1 MKMIDTHAHLY
12 LEQFDGDHSG
22 VTERALKAGVKKIIL
37 PNIDL
42 KSVEPMLKLRDEFP
56 DVYEIMT
63 GLHPTSVKENW
74 RNKLESIFRLLEDR
88 NPVAVGETGI
98 DLYWDKTFIE
108 QQKEAFVMQ
117 IEYAKEKNLPVVIHS
132 RNSLDIILDILK
144 PYKGTVT
151 GVFHCFPGSVQQAKR
166 AIDLG
171 FLLGMGGVVTYK
183 NSKMADVASYMSEES
198 IVLETDAPFLTPQA
212 ERGKRNESAFLAG
225 IAEFIAVKRS
235 TSVEAVGTFT
245 TKNAERLFSFNIDL

>member
-1 MKMIDTHAHLY
+1 MKLIDTHAHLY
-12 LEQFDGDHSG
+12 LEQFDGDHTG
-22 VTERALKAGVKKIIL
+22 VTERALKAGVKKILL

-42 KSVEPMLKLRDEFP
+42 KSVQPMLKLRSEFP

-74 RNKLESIFRLLEDR
+74 RSEAESIFSLLGEQ

-108 QQKEAFVMQ
+108 QQKESFVMH
-117 IEYAKEKNLPVVIHS
+117 IEYAKEKDMPVVIHS

-144 PYKGTVT
+144 SYKGTVT
-151 GVFHCFPGSVQQAKR
+151 GVFHCFPGSVQQAKK

-171 FLLGMGGVVTYK
+171 FLLGLGGVVTYK
-183 NSKMADVASYMSEES
+183 NSKMADVASYMPEES

-212 ERGKRNESAFLAG
+212 ERGKSNESAFLTG
-225 IAEFIAVKRS
+225 IAEFIAQKRN
-235 TSVEAVGTFT
+235 TSIETVYTFT
-245 TKNAERLFSFNIDL
+245 TKNAERLFSGIL